1 MNTNRDKTVGN
12 STETKKLP
20 KLTRKQ
26 RAFVNELKKN
36 PKISGTAAAL
46 KAYNT
51 SDYNTAAAISSENLK
66 NPKIVSHLNKY
77 NDIIESTISNAITEY
92 SDSNDIKQRT
102 LAVTTA
108 QWAHDKLHGK
118 AIARNINVNA
128 TVDIESIIDNL
139 I

>member
-1 MNTNRDKTVGN
+1 MDKVDNTAIDKG
-12 STETKKLP
+12 KLP

-36 PKISGTAAAL
+36 PKQSATKVAL
-46 KAYNT
+46 KVYGT
-51 SDYNTAAAISSENLK
+51 DDYHVAGSIASENLK
-66 NPKIVSHLNKY
+66 KPAIVSHLNRY

-102 LAVTTA
+102 LAVATA